1 MQNMESHPRTYD
13 VVIVGAGPCGTSTAM
28 HLLRRAPDIARSTLV
43 IDRAVFPRPKLC
55 GGGLTGIS
63 QALLDRLDLDI
74 TLNYVPIHEIEIR
87 FEKQRIRYR
96 EQNAIKIVR
105 RERFDAALVQAA
117 RERGAE
123 IREGVGLTGMRAEGE
138 CVLLDTTQGQI
149 HARAVVAA
157 DGAKSTVRR
166 FAGLDG
172 PSRVARLIEILTPED
187 PTTSPEFVNHRVVFD
202 FTPMKQ
208 GLQGYVW
215 DFPSAVDGEPY
226 MNRGV
231 FDSRVLPDQPM
242 ADLKGI
248 FTGYLAERSI
258 SLGDYELMGNPG
270 RWFDPGAQFSAPHVL
285 LAGDAAGI
293 EPLVSDGISCALW
306 YGEVVAEELARGFES
321 GDLGF
326 AGYRER
332 ILSHPLGQHMARR
345 TSAARF
351 LYKKRSPWA
360 MRAVWLGMG
369 LRTRLRSRGRPGWL
383 THSSALEG

>member
-1 MQNMESHPRTYD
+1 
-13 VVIVGAGPCGTSTAM
+13 M
-28 HLLRRAPDIARSTLV
+28 HLLRRAPELARRTLV
-43 IDRAVFPRPKLC
+43 IDRAVHPRHKLC
-55 GGGLTGIS
+55 GGGLTAIS
-63 QALLDRLDLDI
+63 QSLLDRLDLDMV
-74 TLNYVPIHEIEIR
+74 LNYVPIHEIEIR
-87 FEKQRIRYR
+87 FEKQRIKYR
-96 EQNAIKIVR
+96 EQNAIKIIR
-105 RERFDAALVQAA
+105 RERFDAALVAAA

-123 IREGVGLTGMRAEGE
+123 IREGVGLTGMSVEGD
-138 CVLLDTTQGQI
+138 CVLLDTTQVPI
-149 HARAVVAA
+149 RARAVVAA

-187 PTTSPEFVNHRVVFD
+187 PTTSPEFVHHRVVFD
-202 FTPMKQ
+202 FTATKH

-215 DFPSAVDGEPY
+215 DFPSAVDGEPF

-248 FTGYLAERSI
+248 FADYLRERGL
-258 SLGDYELMGNPG
+258 SLSDYELMGNPG

-306 YGEVVAEELARGFES
+306 YGEVVADELASAFEA

-326 AGYRER
+326 AGYRDR
-332 ILSHPLGQHMARR
+332 LLAHPLGQHMARR
-345 TSAARF
+345 TRAARF
-351 LYKKRSPWA
+351 LYKKRSPLA
-360 MRAVWLGMG
+360 MRSVWFGMG
-369 LRTRLRSRGRPGWL
+369 LRTRLRSRGGPGWL
-383 THSSALEG
+383 THSEALEG

>member
-1 MQNMESHPRTYD
+1 MDTAPETFD

-28 HLLRRAPDIARSTLV
+28 HLLKRAPELARRTLV
-43 IDRAVFPRPKLC
+43 IDRAVHPRHKLC

-63 QALLDRLDLDI
+63 QALLDRLDLDLV
-74 TLNYVPIHEIEIR
+74 LNYVPIHEIEIR

-105 RERFDAALVQAA
+105 RERFDAALVSAA
-117 RERGAE
+117 RERGAV
-123 IREGVGLTGMRAEGE
+123 IREGVGLAGLHVESD

-149 HARAVVAA
+149 RARAVVAA

-187 PTTSPEFVNHRVVFD
+187 PTTSPEFVHHRVVFD

-208 GLQGYVW
+208 DLQGYVW

-242 ADLKGI
+242 ADLKAI
-248 FTGYLAERSI
+248 FAGYLSARDI
-258 SLGDYELMGNPG
+258 SLSDFELMGNPG
-270 RWFDPGAQFSAPHVL
+270 RWFDPEAQLSAPHIL

-293 EPLVSDGISCALW
+293 EPLVSDGISCAMW
-306 YGEVVAEELARGFES
+306 YGEVVAEELARAFES
-321 GDLGF
+321 RDMSF

-332 ILSHPLGQHMARR
+332 LLAHPLGQHMARR
-345 TSAARF
+345 TNAARF

-360 MRAVWLGMG
+360 MRLVWFGMG
-369 LRTRLRSRGRPGWL
+369 LRTRLRSRRPGWL
-383 THSSALEG
+383 VHSPALEG

>member
-1 MQNMESHPRTYD
+1 MDSAPETYD
-13 VVIVGAGPCGTSTAM
+13 VVIVGAGPCGSSTAM
-28 HLLRRAPDIARSTLV
+28 HLLRRAPDLARRTLV
-43 IDRAVFPRPKLC
+43 IDRAVFPRHKLC

-74 TLNYVPIHEIEIR
+74 VLNYVPIHEIEIR
-87 FEKQRIRYR
+87 FENQRTRYR
-96 EQNAIKIVR
+96 EQNAIKIIR
-105 RERFDAALVQAA
+105 RERFDAALVAAA

-123 IREGVGLTGMRAEGE
+123 IREGVGLTGMNVGGD
-138 CVLLDTTQGQI
+138 CVLLDTTQGPLR
-149 HARAVVAA
+149 ARAVVAA

-172 PSRVARLIEILTPED
+172 PSRVARLVEILTPED

-202 FTPMKQ
+202 FTATKH

-248 FTGYLAERSI
+248 FADYLSKRGI
-258 SLGDYELMGNPG
+258 SLADYELMGNPG
-270 RWFDPGAQFSAPHVL
+270 RWFDPESQFSAPHVL

-306 YGEVVAEELARGFES
+306 YGEVVADELASAFES

-326 AGYRER
+326 AGYRDR
-332 ILSHPLGQHMARR
+332 LVAHPLGQHMTRR
-345 TSAARF
+345 TNAARF

-360 MRAVWLGMG
+360 MRAVWFGMG
-369 LRTRLRSRGRPGWL
+369 LRTRLRSRGGVGWL